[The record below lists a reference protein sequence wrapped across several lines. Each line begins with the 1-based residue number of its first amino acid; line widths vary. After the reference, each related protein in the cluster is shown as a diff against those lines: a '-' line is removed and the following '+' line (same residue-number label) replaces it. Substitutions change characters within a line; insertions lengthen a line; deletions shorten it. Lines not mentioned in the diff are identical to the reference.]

1 MSKTTQSRETT
12 LAGHPVEYEVRRSED
27 ATEPRI
33 DIDIRGVTVVLPAES
48 EESPEALLSENLNW
62 VLETKR
68 TYERHRERAPERRF
82 EPGATFPYLGDDH
95 EIVVEPRPAHGVG
108 DGEIRLRQ
116 STVDQS
122 SLKRVLENF
131 YRSRAREHLTD
142 RTDALADS
150 MNHTYDRIELRN
162 QRTRWGSC
170 STNGVLSFNWRLV
183 MAPPDVIDYVVVH
196 ELAHLRE
203 SGHNDRFWRLV
214 EMEIP
219 EYRELSDWL
228 DTNSVDLIF
237 SKDDL

>member
-1 MSKTTQSRETT
+1 MSKTTQRCETT

-33 DIDIRGVTVVLPAES
+33 DIDIRGVQVVLPDDADK
-48 EESPEALLSENLNW
+48 SPEALLSENLNW

-68 TYERHRERAPERRF
+68 TYDTYREQAPERRF

-95 EIVVEPRPAHGVG
+95 EIVVEPRLAHGVA

-116 STVDQS
+116 SAVDQS

-142 RTDALADS
+142 CAEAFADS
-150 MNHTYDRIELRN
+150 MELSYDRIELRN

-196 ELAHLRE
+196 ELAHLQE
-203 SGHNDRFWRLV
+203 SDHDERFWRLV
-214 EMEIP
+214 EAEIP

-228 DTNSVDLIF
+228 DANSVDLIF
-237 SKDDL
+237 SEDDL

>member
-1 MSKTTQSRETT
+1 MSKTTECRETT

-27 ATEPRI
+27 ATEPRV
-33 DIDIRGVTVVLPAES
+33 DIDIRGVQVILPEES
-48 EESPEALLSENLNW
+48 DESPEALLSDNLNW

-68 TYERHRERAPERRF
+68 KYDTYRERAPDRLF
-82 EPGATFPYLGDDH
+82 EPGETFPYLGDDH

-108 DGEIRLRQ
+108 NGEIRLRQ
-116 STVDQS
+116 SAVDQS

-131 YRSRAREHLTD
+131 YRTRAREHLTD
-142 RTDALADS
+142 RATAFADS
-150 MNHTYDRIELRN
+150 MELSYDRIELRN

-203 SGHNDRFWRLV
+203 SDHNDRFWELV

-228 DTNSVDLIF
+228 DANSVDLIF